1 MIESWDIVWDIG
13 ISVGLFTTVVL
24 LTLAVFSQG
33 GKVQISP
40 LREAALA
47 TGHSDRKTIFES
59 VYLRP
64 VLWLLLSIA
73 HRLAMPRLKDWLRR
87 ALVASGNPDFHT
99 PEEQLA
105 MAAFNGL
112 TLAALLEVF
121 ALLVSGQLQALPV
134 VMGCLLGFV
143 MTLWQLHL
151 RASNRLRLI
160 SKRVPY
166 ALDLLSLAMGAG
178 ATFTEAVRTVAR
190 EGGTDPFNAE
200 LNAMLTEIDLGSTR
214 RRALQNLADRIPL
227 DSLRSIVASAVQA
240 EELGT
245 PLADVLHAQ
254 ATLMRLQRSV
264 KAENAA
270 AVAGVRILV
279 PSLLILMGVILTLF
293 APSIIHFIRQ
303 GGIF

>member
-1 MIESWDIVWDIG
+1 M
-13 ISVGLFTTVVL
+13 
-24 LTLAVFSQG
+24 
-33 GKVQISP
+33 
-40 LREAALA
+40 
-47 TGHSDRKTIFES
+47 
-59 VYLRP
+59 
-64 VLWLLLSIA
+64 
-73 HRLAMPRLKDWLRR
+73 
-87 ALVASGNPDFHT
+87 
-99 PEEQLA
+99 
-105 MAAFNGL
+105 
-112 TLAALLEVF
+112 
-121 ALLVSGQLQALPV
+121 
-134 VMGCLLGFV
+134 
-143 MTLWQLHL
+143 
-151 RASNRLRLI
+151 I